1 MLSRIIEKNRFGGYT
16 WDITLD
22 SLFHIIINGTEK
34 ENSYVVEFKEWK
46 WINSKVRFS
55 FVSDKNLEATI
66 IEAFDRVYDYFLNRD
81 DALWTEQQRDN
92 KLTQVLKYL
101 NDSNFE

>member
-22 SLFHIIINGTEK
+22 SLFHILINGTEK
-34 ENSYVVEFKEWK
+34 ENSYVVEFNEWK
-46 WINSKVRFS
+46 WINSKIRFS

-66 IEAFDRVYDYFLNRD
+66 IEAFDRVFSYFQKSDDY
-81 DALWTEQQRDN
+81 LWTEQQRDN
-92 KLTQVLKYL
+92 KLAQVLKYL
-101 NDSNFE
+101 DDSYIE